1 MNKIG
6 KILLALLILLIP
18 IQFGLHLWPNFA
30 FIKGVRVDYLSPTIY
45 ATDILLMLLVLF
57 RIGKIKI
64 NPSFVGGFVVF
75 SIINIYYSINRD
87 ISFLKLLKIGEL
99 YLLFEAIRSFTKTE
113 LNKLIY
119 KPLLFSIILFSLI
132 GLFQVIEG
140 QTLGGLFYYLGE
152 RTFSKFSPGIATV
165 VLSGDTLLRAYSTFS
180 HPNSFAGYI
189 LVSIFILR
197 HLSRK
202 IDRKSTAYV
211 IGRNLSMFTL
221 VLTFSLGAYVSMA
234 VSYLLT
240 KVAKTFKSPMVILVL
255 LFLLSYFLML
265 LADTNVG
272 LSIGESIDQR
282 LELTKESVNIFVE
295 NPFTGVGANNF
306 IVAMS
311 DLNPGRY
318 FWLLQPVHNIYLLIL
333 SETGLIGLVMSFIL
347 LLIILNKSHRHK
359 YLNYAMFTIL
369 ITGLFDHY
377 SLTLQQNLLINTL
390 LIGLIF
396 KENI

>member
-333 SETGLIGLVMSFIL
+333 SETVLIGLVMSFIL

-396 KENI
+396 KETI

>member
-1 MNKIG
+1 M
-6 KILLALLILLIP
+6 
-18 IQFGLHLWPNFA
+18 HLWPNFA

>member
-75 SIINIYYSINRD
+75 LIINIYYSINRD